1 MQAEKTNPD
10 LPRLPHPP
18 RSHPP
23 PARKPSLGQA
33 ALPCPACPCPARC
46 LLGQD
51 HPALLPPSLT
61 LGCTQ
66 QAPEESKE
74 APGWRKR
81 SKMSSK
87 RDCGPVSFPIPSY
100 FLPVS
105 GEGCSALAGT
115 SGSDVL
121 LLTLR
126 DKPAKGD
133 FTMQILVRT
142 QQNNHKETK
151 GERIHLR
158 AHLQSPVKEEQRG
171 CASVC
176 WSPSR
181 GFIYSTFN
189 SEAIPIK
196 QELLLSFSLLPN
208 DTCSDRQ
215 KQKWGGISELKKVN
229 HTTVTQILFLCVIPI
244 PCHPPKLLHVCWN
257 N

>member
-23 PARKPSLGQA
+23 PVRKPSLGQA
-33 ALPCPACPCPARC
+33 ALPCLACPCPARC
-46 LLGQD
+46 LLRQD

-74 APGWRKR
+74 ALGWRKR
-81 SKMSSK
+81 SKTSSK

-105 GEGCSALAGT
+105 GEACSALAGT

-126 DKPAKGD
+126 DKPAKGE
-133 FTMQILVRT
+133 FYHA
-142 QQNNHKETK
+142 NSS
-151 GERIHLR
+151 
-158 AHLQSPVKEEQRG
+158 AHTAEQPQRNQ
-171 CASVC
+171 
-176 WSPSR
+176 R
-181 GFIYSTFN
+181 
-189 SEAIPIK
+189 
-196 QELLLSFSLLPN
+196 
-208 DTCSDRQ
+208 
-215 KQKWGGISELKKVN
+215 
-229 HTTVTQILFLCVIPI
+229 
-244 PCHPPKLLHVCWN
+244 
-257 N
+257 